1 MTSTFSRRNF
11 LAGSASAAAFA
22 AINAVAP
29 SSLFGATNVSLP
41 GIQLYMVQAEMQK
54 DPPGTLR
61 RLAAIGYPY
70 VEYSPLGFGNA
81 AEFRKMVSDAGLQ
94 CPSGHFVYGMGETS
108 KQLDDAA
115 TVGAHYVISTIML
128 PRPLTNAAGVMEQLN
143 HLERDDF
150 KRMAAKAN
158 EIGKS
163 AHERG
168 LQYAYH
174 NHNVEFRSFD
184 DGVTGYSILMKETD
198 PELVKFEADLGWMV
212 TGGADPL
219 AIIKS
224 APKRFPLLHFKDFAV
239 LKPPVIELG
248 TDRQQQIVDLGQGL
262 VPFKRFI
269 AEAKKIKVERYIVD
283 HDPPFKN
290 QTALEAAKTD
300 FDYLSALLASLSM
313 KSA

>member
-1 MTSTFSRRNF
+1 MTSTFSRRSF
-11 LAGSASAAAFA
+11 LARSAAAA
-22 AINAVAP
+22 AVAGINAVAP
-29 SSLFGATNVSLP
+29 NSLFGATKVSLP

-54 DPPGTLR
+54 DPSGTLR
-61 RLAAIGYPY
+61 KLATIGYPY

-81 AEFRKMVSDAGLQ
+81 AEFRKVVADTGLQ
-94 CPSGHFVYGMGETS
+94 CPSGHFVFGIGETN

-115 TVGAHYVISTIML
+115 TVGAHYIISTIML
-128 PRPLTNAAGVMEQLN
+128 PRPLTNTAGVMEQLN

-158 EIGKS
+158 EIGKG

-174 NHNVEFRSFD
+174 NHNVEFRTFE

-224 APKRFPLLHFKDFAV
+224 APQRFPLLHFKDFAV
-239 LKPPVIELG
+239 LNPPVIELG
-248 TDRQQQIVDLGQGL
+248 TDRQKQIVDLGQGM
-262 VPFKRFI
+262 VPFKQFV
-269 AEAKKIKVERYIVD
+269 AEAKKIGVERYIVD
-283 HDPPFKN
+283 HDPPFAN
-290 QTALEAAKTD
+290 QTALEAAKSD
-300 FDYLSALLASLSM
+300 FDYLSGLLAS
-313 KSA
+313 

>member
-1 MTSTFSRRNF
+1 MTRSLSRRSF
-11 LAGSASAAAFA
+11 IRASAATA
-22 AINAVAP
+22 AAAGINAVAP
-29 SSLFGATNVSLP
+29 NSLLGATKVSLP

-54 DPPGTLR
+54 DTPGTLHK
-61 RLAAIGYPY
+61 LAAIGYPY

-94 CPSGHFVYGMGETS
+94 CPSGHFVFGMGETN

-115 TVGAHYVISTIML
+115 TIGARYTISTIML
-128 PRPLTNAAGVMEQLN
+128 LRPSTNAAGVMEQLN

-158 EIGKS
+158 EIGKG
-163 AHERG
+163 ARERG

-174 NHNVEFRSFD
+174 NHNVEFRTFE

-198 PELVKFEADLGWMV
+198 PELVKFEADLGWMA

-224 APKRFPLLHFKDFAV
+224 APQRFPLLHFKDFAV
-239 LKPPVIELG
+239 LSPSVIELG
-248 TDRQQQIVDLGQGL
+248 TDRQKEIVDLGQGI
-262 VPFKRFI
+262 VPFKKFV
-269 AEAKKIKVERYIVD
+269 AEAKKFGVERYIVD

-290 QTALEAAKTD
+290 QTALEVAKID
-300 FDYLSALLASLSM
+300 FDYLSALLAS
-313 KSA
+313 

>member
-1 MTSTFSRRNF
+1 MTRSLSRRSF
-11 LAGSASAAAFA
+11 LAGSAATAAVAG
-22 AINAVAP
+22 INAVAP
-29 SSLFGATNVSLP
+29 SSLLGATKVSLP
-41 GIQLYMVQAEMQK
+41 GIQLYMVQADMQK
-54 DPPGTLR
+54 DPPGTLHK
-61 RLAAIGYPY
+61 LAAIGYPY

-81 AEFRKMVSDAGLQ
+81 TEFRKMVSDAGLE
-94 CPSGHFVYGMGETS
+94 CPSGHFIFGMGETN

-115 TVGAHYVISTIML
+115 AVGVHYIISTIML

-158 EIGKS
+158 EIGKA

-168 LQYAYH
+168 LQYAFH
-174 NHNVEFRSFD
+174 NHNVEFRSFE

-212 TGGADPL
+212 TAGVDPL

-224 APKRFPLLHFKDFAV
+224 APKRFPLLHFKDFAI

-290 QTALEAAKTD
+290 QSALEAAKSD
-300 FDYLSALLASLSM
+300 FDYLSGLLAS
-313 KSA
+313 

>member
-1 MTSTFSRRNF
+1 MISTVSRRSF
-11 LAGSASAAAFA
+11 LAGSASAAALVG
-22 AINAVAP
+22 INAVAP
-29 SSLFGATNVSLP
+29 GSLLGATKAPLP
-41 GIQLYMVQAEMQK
+41 GVQLYMVQAEMQK
-54 DPPGTLR
+54 DTPGTLR
-61 RLAAIGYPY
+61 KLAAIGYPY

-94 CPSGHFVYGMGETS
+94 CPSGHFVFGMGVSS

-115 TVGAHYVISTIML
+115 TVGVHYIISTIML
-128 PRPLTNAAGVMEQLN
+128 LRPLTNAAGVMEQLN

-158 EIGKS
+158 EVGKS
-163 AHERG
+163 ARERG

-174 NHNVEFRSFD
+174 NHNVEFRTFE

-224 APKRFPLLHFKDFAV
+224 APARFPLLHFKDFAV
-239 LKPPVIELG
+239 LNPPVIELG
-248 TDRQQQIVDLGQGL
+248 TDRQKEIVDLGQGK
-262 VPFKRFI
+262 VPFKKFV
-269 AEAKKIKVERYIVD
+269 AEAKKIGVERYIVD

-300 FDYLSALLASLSM
+300 FDYLAGLLAS
-313 KSA
+313 

>member
-1 MTSTFSRRNF
+1 MTSTFSRRSF
-11 LAGSASAAAFA
+11 LARSAAAA
-22 AINAVAP
+22 AVAGINVVAP
-29 SSLFGATNVSLP
+29 NSLFGATKVSLP
-41 GIQLYMVQAEMQK
+41 GIQLYMLQAEMQK

-61 RLAAIGYPY
+61 KLATIGYPY

-81 AEFRKMVSDAGLQ
+81 AEFRKLVTDAGLQ
-94 CPSGHFVYGMGETS
+94 CPSGHFVFGIGETN

-115 TVGAHYVISTIML
+115 TVGAHYIISTIML
-128 PRPLTNAAGVMEQLN
+128 PRPLTSTAGVMEQLN

-158 EIGKS
+158 EIGKD

-174 NHNVEFRSFD
+174 NHNVEFRTFE

-224 APKRFPLLHFKDFAV
+224 APQRFPLLHFKDFAV
-239 LKPPVIELG
+239 LSPPVIELG
-248 TDRQQQIVDLGQGL
+248 TDRQKQIVDLGQGM
-262 VPFKRFI
+262 VPFKQFV
-269 AEAKKIKVERYIVD
+269 AEAKKIGVERYIVD
-283 HDPPFKN
+283 HDPPFAN
-290 QTALEAAKTD
+290 QTALEAAKSD
-300 FDYLSALLASLSM
+300 FDYLSGLLAS
-313 KSA
+313 

>member
-1 MTSTFSRRNF
+1 
-11 LAGSASAAAFA
+11 
-22 AINAVAP
+22 
-29 SSLFGATNVSLP
+29 
-41 GIQLYMVQAEMQK
+41 MVQAEMQK
-54 DPPGTLR
+54 DTPGTLR
-61 RLAAIGYPY
+61 KLAAIGYPY

-94 CPSGHFVYGMGETS
+94 CPSGHFVFGMGETN

-115 TVGAHYVISTIML
+115 TIGARYTISTIML
-128 PRPLTNAAGVMEQLN
+128 LRPSTNAAGVMEQLN

-158 EIGKS
+158 EIGKG
-163 AHERG
+163 ARERG

-174 NHNVEFRSFD
+174 NHNVEFRTFE

-198 PELVKFEADLGWMV
+198 PELVKFEADLGWMA

-224 APKRFPLLHFKDFAV
+224 APQRFPLLHFKDFAV
-239 LKPPVIELG
+239 LSPSVIELG
-248 TDRQQQIVDLGQGL
+248 TDRQKEIVDLGQGI
-262 VPFKRFI
+262 VPFKKFV
-269 AEAKKIKVERYIVD
+269 AEAKKFGVERYIVD

-290 QTALEAAKTD
+290 QTALEVAKID
-300 FDYLSALLASLSM
+300 FDYLSALLAS
-313 KSA
+313 

>member
-1 MTSTFSRRNF
+1 MKNTLSRRSF
-11 LAGSASAAAFA
+11 LAGSTATAALAG
-22 AINAVAP
+22 INAVMP
-29 SSLFGATNVSLP
+29 DSLFGATKVSLP

-54 DPPGTLR
+54 DTPGTLHK
-61 RLAAIGYPY
+61 LAAIGYPY
-70 VEYSPLGFGNA
+70 VEYSPLGLPNA
-81 AEFRKMVSDAGLQ
+81 ADFRKMVADAGLQ
-94 CPSGHFVYGMGETS
+94 CPSGHFVFGMGET
-108 KQLDDAA
+108 KQQLDDAA
-115 TVGAHYVISTIML
+115 TVGVHYIISTIML
-128 PRPLTNAAGVMEQLN
+128 LRPLTNAAGVMEQLN

-174 NHNVEFRSFD
+174 NHNVEFRSFE
-184 DGVTGYSILMKETD
+184 DGVTGYSILMKEAD

-224 APKRFPLLHFKDFAV
+224 APKRFPLLHFKDFAI

-269 AEAKKIKVERYIVD
+269 AEAKKIRVERYIVD

-300 FDYLSALLASLSM
+300 FDYLSGLLAS
-313 KSA
+313 